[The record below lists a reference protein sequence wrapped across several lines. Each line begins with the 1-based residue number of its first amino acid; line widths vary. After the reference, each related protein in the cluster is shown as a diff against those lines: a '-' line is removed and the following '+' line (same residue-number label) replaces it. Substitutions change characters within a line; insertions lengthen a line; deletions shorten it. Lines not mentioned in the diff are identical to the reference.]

1 MLDFIRTH
9 RRITMLAL
17 LFLIVPSFLAFGVA
31 DYFAS
36 RGNDAVVAKVGDTE
50 ITQVELDQAYRQ
62 QMDTLRRMYGDQFDQ
77 SQFDTPDVR
86 RRILEDLIVQ
96 RAIAVEAA
104 RNNLTAS
111 DQALRNVILQ
121 QWQTPE
127 GTFDKEAYQS
137 FLALQG
143 MNAEQFE
150 ARLRQ
155 NIALRQ
161 LTNAVEE
168 TAFAP
173 RTLANRVADILAQER
188 VVQSLAFPAQD
199 FMSKVKVTEEML
211 KEYYEQHAGDFVIP
225 EQVKA
230 QYLVLDSDAV
240 ARQISVSD
248 ADIQQYYEQNKQ
260 RFADPEER
268 RARHILINVPADA
281 SEADKG
287 AAKEK
292 AQKILEQVRSNP
304 DNFPALAKEY
314 SQDPGSAE
322 RGGDLGFFGRG
333 DMVPPFE
340 EAVFGLNQGQISDLV
355 QTDFG
360 FHIIQV
366 TDVKKPDV
374 PPLAQVRD
382 KIEAEIRN
390 QLATKRTSEM
400 AETLTN
406 IAYEQPGS
414 LKPAAEKLNLEVKTA
429 ENLTRQ
435 PNPASPADAPYNQPK
450 FLSALFSED
459 ALKNKNN
466 TEVIEVAPN
475 TLIVG
480 RVLEHQPATKRPFE
494 QVKEA
499 IRKEVVQQQAIELAQ
514 QAGEERLEALKSG
527 AQPSGFGAAKTVSRN
542 DLAGLP
548 PQGFLAAMKADA
560 QKLPTYVGVELPNGY
575 HVYRINEVRVPEN
588 ADPQRTEMLKQQ
600 VETLM
605 GSQETVAYIEALKA
619 KAETEILQN
628 APATS
633 TAETAGV
640 DSQ

>member
-36 RGNDAVVAKVGDTE
+36 RGNDTAVAKVGDTE
-50 ITQVELDQAYRQ
+50 ITQTELDQAYRQ

-77 SQFDTPDVR
+77 NQFDTPEVR
-86 RRILEDLIVQ
+86 RRILEDLVVQ
-96 RAIAVEAA
+96 RAIALEAA
-104 RNNLTAS
+104 RKNLTAS
-111 DQALRNVILQ
+111 DQALRDVILQ

-127 GTFDKEAYQS
+127 GKFDKEGYQS

-143 MNAEQFE
+143 MNADQFE

-173 RTLANRVADILAQER
+173 RTLADRVSDILAQER
-188 VVQSLAFPAQD
+188 VVQTLAFQAED
-199 FMSKVKVTEEML
+199 FTSKVKVTEEML

-225 EQVKA
+225 ERIKA

-248 ADIQQYYEQNKQ
+248 ADVQQYYEQNKQ

-268 RARHILINVPADA
+268 KARHILINVPTDA
-281 SEADKG
+281 SDADR
-287 AAKEK
+287 AAARGK
-292 AQKILEQVRSNP
+292 AQKVLEQVRSNP
-304 DNFPALAKEY
+304 DNFAALAKQH

-322 RGGDLGFFGRG
+322 RGGDLGFFSRG
-333 DMVPPFE
+333 DMVPAFE
-340 EAVFGLNQGQISDLV
+340 EAVFSLNQGQISDLV
-355 QTDFG
+355 ETDFG

-366 TDVKKPDV
+366 TEVKKPDV

-382 KIEAEIRN
+382 KIAAEIRN
-390 QLATKRTSEM
+390 QLATKRMSEM
-400 AETLTN
+400 AESLTN
-406 IAYEQPGS
+406 LAYEQPES
-414 LKPAAEKLNLEVKTA
+414 LKPAADKLGLQVRTVD
-429 ENLTRQ
+429 NLTRQ
-435 PNPASPADAPYNQPK
+435 PNPALPADAPYNQPK
-450 FLSALFSED
+450 FLSALFSDD

-475 TLIVG
+475 TLIAG
-480 RVLEHQPATKRPFE
+480 RVAEHQPATKRPFE
-494 QVKEA
+494 EVKDA
-499 IRKEVVQQQAIELAQ
+499 IRKQVVQQKATELAQ
-514 QAGEERLEALKSG
+514 QAGKERLEALKTG
-527 AQPSGFGAAKTVSRN
+527 EQQPSGFGAAKTVSRE

-548 PQGFLAAMKADA
+548 PQGFLAVMKSDA
-560 QKLPTYVGVELPNGY
+560 QKLPSYVGVELPNGY

-588 ADPQRTEMLKQQ
+588 LDPQRTAALKQQ
-600 VETLM
+600 VEALL
-605 GSQETVAYIEALKA
+605 GSQETVAYIDALKA
-619 KAETEILQN
+619 KANAEILQN
-628 APATS
+628 APATGNTEENAS
-633 TAETAGV
+633 
-640 DSQ
+640 DS

>member
-17 LFLIVPSFLAFGVA
+17 LFLIVPSFLAFGVG
-31 DYFAS
+31 DYFT
-36 RGNDAVVAKVGDTE
+36 RNNDPAVAKVGDTT
-50 ITQVELDQAYRQ
+50 ITQAELDQAYRQ

-77 SQFDTPDVR
+77 SQVDTAEMR
-86 RRILEDLIVQ
+86 RRILEDLVVQ
-96 RAIAVEAA
+96 RAIALEAA
-104 RNNLTAS
+104 RKNLTAS
-111 DQALRNVILQ
+111 DHALRDVILQ

-127 GTFDKEAYQS
+127 GKFDKEAYQS

-173 RTLANRVADILAQER
+173 RTLADRVSDILAQER
-188 VVQSLAFPAQD
+188 VVQTLAFQAED
-199 FMSKVKVTEEML
+199 FTSKVKVTDEML
-211 KEYYEQHAGDFVIP
+211 KEYYEKHAGDFVIP
-225 EQVKA
+225 ERVKA

-268 RARHILINVPADA
+268 RARHILINVPAGA
-281 SEADKG
+281 SDADK
-287 AAKEK
+287 AAAREK

-304 DNFPALAKEY
+304 DNFAALAKQH

-333 DMVPPFE
+333 DMVPAFE
-340 EAVFGLNQGQISDLV
+340 ETVFNLNQGQTSDLV
-355 QTDFG
+355 ETDFG

-382 KIEAEIRN
+382 KIAAEIRN
-390 QLATKRTSEM
+390 QLATKRMSEM
-400 AETLTN
+400 AESLTN
-406 IAYEQPGS
+406 IAYEQPES
-414 LKPAAEKLNLEVKTA
+414 LKPAADKLNLQVQTVD
-429 ENLTRQ
+429 NLTRQ
-435 PNPASPADAPYNQPK
+435 PNPALPADAPYNQPK
-450 FLSALFSED
+450 FLSALFSND

-480 RVLEHQPATKRPFE
+480 RVVEHQPATKRPFE
-494 QVKEA
+494 EVKDA
-499 IRKEVVQQQAIELAQ
+499 IRKQVVQQKATELAQ
-514 QAGEERLEALKSG
+514 QAGKERLEALKSG
-527 AQPSGFGAAKTVSRN
+527 AQPSAFGDAKTVSRN
-542 DLAGLP
+542 ELAGLA
-548 PQGFLAAMKADA
+548 PQGFLAVMKADA

-575 HVYRINEVRVPEN
+575 HVYRINEVKVPEN
-588 ADPQRTEMLKQQ
+588 LDSERTAALKQQ
-600 VETLM
+600 VEALM

-619 KAETEILQN
+619 KADAEILPS
-628 APATS
+628 APATGNTEEAPS
-633 TAETAGV
+633 
-640 DSQ
+640 DS

>member
-17 LFLIVPSFLAFGVA
+17 LFLIVPSFLAFGVG
-31 DYFAS
+31 DYFT
-36 RGNDAVVAKVGDTE
+36 RNNDPAVAKVGDTT
-50 ITQVELDQAYRQ
+50 ITQAELDQAYRQ

-77 SQFDTPDVR
+77 SQFETPEVR
-86 RRILEDLIVQ
+86 RRILEDLVVQ

-104 RNNLTAS
+104 RKNLTAS
-111 DQALRNVILQ
+111 DQALRDVILQ

-127 GTFDKEAYQS
+127 GKFDKEAYQS

-143 MNAEQFE
+143 MNADQFE

-168 TAFAP
+168 TAFSP
-173 RTLANRVADILAQER
+173 RTLADRVSDILAQER
-188 VVQSLAFPAQD
+188 VVQSLAFQAQD
-199 FMSKVKVTEEML
+199 FTSKVKVTDEML
-211 KEYYEQHAGDFVIP
+211 KAYYEQHAGDFVIP
-225 EQVKA
+225 ERVKA
-230 QYLVLDSDAV
+230 QYLVLDSEAV

-260 RFADPEER
+260 RFADPEEH
-268 RARHILINVPADA
+268 RASHILINVPAEA
-281 SEADKG
+281 SDADKT
-287 AAKEK
+287 AAREK
-292 AQKILEQVRSNP
+292 ARKILEQVRSNP
-304 DNFPALAKEY
+304 DKFAALAKEH

-340 EAVFGLNQGQISDLV
+340 EAVFSLNQGQISDLV
-355 QTDFG
+355 ETDFG

-382 KIEAEIRN
+382 KIAAEIRN
-390 QLATKRTSEM
+390 QLASRRMSEM
-400 AETLTN
+400 AESLTN
-406 IAYEQPGS
+406 TAYEQPES
-414 LKPAAEKLNLEVKTA
+414 LKPAADKLNLQVQTVD
-429 ENLTRQ
+429 NLTRQ
-435 PNPASPADAPYNQPK
+435 PNPALPADAPYNQPK

-475 TLIVG
+475 TLVVG
-480 RVLEHQPATKRPFE
+480 RVVQHQPATKRPFE
-494 QVKEA
+494 EVKET
-499 IRKEVVQQQAIELAQ
+499 IRKQVVQEKATELAQ
-514 QAGEERLEALKSG
+514 QTGKERLEALKSG
-527 AQPSGFGAAKTVSRN
+527 AQQPSGFSTAKTVSRD

-548 PQGFLAAMKADA
+548 PQGFLAVMKADT
-560 QKLPTYVGVELPNGY
+560 QKLPAYVGVELPNGY
-575 HVYRINEVRVPEN
+575 HVYRVNQVRVPEN
-588 ADPQRTEMLKQQ
+588 LDPERTAMLKQQ
-600 VETLM
+600 VEALM

-619 KAETEILQN
+619 KADVEILQR
-628 APATS
+628 APAAGS
-633 TAETAGV
+633 AEETAS
-640 DSQ
+640 DS